1 MQKDFSKRNELD
13 RTPIHL
19 EHDYHSQF
27 RLNTKNLIVTLD
39 FKRLTI
45 KAILPYKARHA
56 NAGVVIYSVC
66 TCSVV

>member
-1 MQKDFSKRNELD
+1 MQKDFSKRNELH

-19 EHDYHSQF
+19 KHDYHSQF

-45 KAILPYKARHA
+45 KAILPYKIRQACA
-56 NAGVVIYSVC
+56 LVVIDSVYA
-66 TCSVV
+66 SPIV